1 MERLTVGERLPASVG
16 HYDKVFVL
24 RLGVVV
30 VVVEDLLRTSLLMKE
45 RKEYTTAVLLIYLS
59 GHLDHQPGDSRNNAR
74 LCIHD
79 VLSKV
84 AVTSSHR
91 LGPAR

>member
-1 MERLTVGERLPASVG
+1 MKDCLPAS
-16 HYDKVFVL
+16 DIMIKVFVL

-59 GHLDHQPGDSRNNAR
+59 GHLDHQPGDSRTMLDCAFMTYFQ
-74 LCIHD
+74 
-79 VLSKV
+79 K
-84 AVTSSHR
+84 
-91 LGPAR
+91 